1 MGRGPFFNSNYLSDA
16 EILSRIKKI
25 VEDRNRLFDVLAAA
39 DDGSDP
45 AAISELARRFYE
57 LDKIH
62 HSFSRLVN
70 LIDGL
75 QETDKMIDDGNAE
88 DAESLRLLH
97 AEYAGDCAEEAG
109 RLYGLLLE
117 KGYIGEEVLD
127 GTDLSILRFIEY
139 AGPEYAWRL
148 GINIGIGTKEARERL
163 QTLLEKGLLE
173 KVQGTMLEGY
183 HREKDWIKHMNHT
196 YYRLSR
202 KGRLFLRQSR
212 RKCYEG
218 KP

>member
-1 MGRGPFFNSNYLSDA
+1 MGRGPFFNSSYLSDA
-16 EILSRIKKI
+16 EILSRIEKI

-39 DDGSDP
+39 NDDSDP
-45 AAISELARRFYE
+45 AAMSELARRFYE

-62 HSFSRLVN
+62 HSFNRLVN
-70 LIDGL
+70 LIDDL
-75 QETDKMIDDGNAE
+75 QEIEKMIGEGGAE

-97 AEYAGDCAEEAG
+97 TEYTGDCAEEAG

-127 GTDLSILRFIEY
+127 GADLAILRFIEY

-148 GINIGIGTKEARERL
+148 GINIGIGTKEARDRL

-183 HREKDWIKHMNHT
+183 HREKDWVKHMNHT

-202 KGRLFLRQSR
+202 KGRLFLRQIR
-212 RKCYEG
+212 RKGYEG
-218 KP
+218 